1 MIRKFGLFY
10 NIPAWNKIFIAFFIT
25 MSCFFIF
32 FVIALICAIPIF
44 KLSFS
49 KAEQYLISG
58 PDIGNVSLIK
68 YFQIFQSIG
77 VFIIPSFLLAYIFS
91 ENYMEYLKLK
101 KSPFLLSIILS
112 VISIIISI
120 PVINYVSYLNSSIEL
135 PQFMGI
141 IEDKIVEMENEA
153 NQVMESFLDTVSLK
167 GFIVNLVMICIL
179 PAIGEELLFRG
190 IFQRLFIEW
199 TKNVHIG
206 IILAAF
212 IFSFIHFQFFGFLPR
227 LLLGIY
233 FGYLLVWSKSIWLP
247 FIAHFTNNAIAVVY
261 YHFSGSNIGNSEI
274 DNLGT
279 SEGDLIILVL
289 SCTLISMLLFMIYL
303 STRSGIPGRRFFKRF

>member
-1 MIRKFGLFY
+1 MIKKFGLFY
-10 NIPAWNKIFIAFFIT
+10 NIPAWNKIFIAFFVT

-32 FVIALICAIPIF
+32 FVIALILAIPIF
-44 KLSFS
+44 NLSFS
-49 KAEQYLISG
+49 EAEQYLISG

-77 VFIIPSFLLAYIFS
+77 VFIIPSFLLAYIFH
-91 ENYMEYLKLK
+91 ENYLEYLKLK

-135 PQFMGI
+135 PQFMGT

-153 NQVMESFLDTVSLK
+153 NQVMESFLDTISLR
-167 GFIVNLVMICIL
+167 GFIVNLIMICVL

-206 IILAAF
+206 VILAAF

-233 FGYLLVWSKSIWLP
+233 FGYLLVWSRSIWLP
-247 FIAHFTNNAIAVVY
+247 VIAHFTNNTIAVVY

-279 SEGDLIILVL
+279 SEGDLIFLVL
-289 SCTLISMLLFMIYL
+289 SGTILSMLLFMIFL

>member
-1 MIRKFGLFY
+1 MIKKFGLFY

-32 FVIALICAIPIF
+32 FVIALIIAIPIF

-49 KAEQYLISG
+49 EAEQYLISG

-77 VFIIPSFLLAYIFS
+77 VFIIPSFLLAYIFH
-91 ENYMEYLKLK
+91 ENYLEYLKLK

-135 PQFMGI
+135 PQFMGT

-153 NQVMESFLDTVSLK
+153 NQVMESFLDTISLR
-167 GFIVNLVMICIL
+167 GFIVNLIMICVL

-206 IILAAF
+206 VILAAF
-212 IFSFIHFQFFGFLPR
+212 IFSFIHFQFYGFLPR

-233 FGYLLVWSKSIWLP
+233 FGYLLVWSRSIWLP
-247 FIAHFTNNAIAVVY
+247 VIAHFTNNTIAVVY
-261 YHFSGSNIGNSEI
+261 YHFSGSSIGNSEI

-279 SEGDLIILVL
+279 SEGDLIFLVL
-289 SCTLISMLLFMIYL
+289 SCTILSMLLFMIYL
-303 STRSGIPGRRFFKRF
+303 STGSGIPGRRFFKRF